1 VMVLAAVGV
10 LIAKNVDRD
19 WRHQILL
26 LEILELLAFAV
37 FWVMQT
43 AEHWAGGV
51 AIGNERVARAAA

>member
-1 VMVLAAVGV
+1 LGV
-10 LIAKNVDRD
+10 LIAKNLDSG

-51 AIGNERVARAAA
+51 PTGDERAERAAAA